1 MGRPVLGLQDG
12 AGAGKLVPSPDAP
25 CPSQREICSVG
36 PSPQDPPVPPQTDT
50 PRWARESGGLEAV
63 PLQGRPLRRSR

>member
-25 CPSQREICSVG
+25 CPSREGDLLRGACPSGSPLCPHRWILHDG
-36 PSPQDPPVPPQTDT
+36 PERVEGSRQC
-50 PRWARESGGLEAV
+50 PRRGDL
-63 PLQGRPLRRSR
+63 